1 MNDAVISKGIKLS
14 YKAGEGAEYT
24 DLKDL
29 QEIPELGG
37 DAESLEI
44 TTLDSDAH
52 EYTEGILNYGDSL
65 PFKFLYKT
73 EQFGTLQGLKGK
85 VVDWKVTLPDGTG
98 TDNAGATGFTFK
110 GKGSVKLDGAGV
122 NTALTYTLNIKPSST
137 IEPLPKA

>member
-1 MNDAVISKGIKLS
+1 MDAVISKGIKLA
-14 YKAGEGAEYT
+14 YKVDNAEAYV

-29 QEIPELGG
+29 QEIPDIGG
-37 DAESLEI
+37 DAEGIEI
-44 TTLDSDAH
+44 TTLDSEAH

-85 VVDWKVTLPDGTG
+85 VVDWKVTLPDT
-98 TDNAGATGFTFK
+98 TGFTFK

-122 NTALTYTLNIKPSST
+122 NAALTYTLNIKPSST
-137 IEPLPKA
+137 IEPVKA